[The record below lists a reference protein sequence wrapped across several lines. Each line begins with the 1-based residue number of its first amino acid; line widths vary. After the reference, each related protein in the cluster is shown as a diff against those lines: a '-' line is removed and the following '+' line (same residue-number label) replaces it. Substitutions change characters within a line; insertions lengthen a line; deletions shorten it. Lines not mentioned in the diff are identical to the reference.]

1 MLLLV
6 DRGEGLHEASNGMTL
21 DRVCRWWHGTL
32 VAGVMM
38 KPTKQLGK
46 TLQVT
51 KEDGQKKRAR
61 ENECEQLVDVCV
73 CVQSCLA
80 SVNKHSDPLPNEQPP
95 KPVQRGFRLGSR
107 DVST

>member
-21 DRVCRWWHGTL
+21 DRVCQWHGTEG
-32 VAGVMM
+32 AGVMM
-38 KPTKQLGK
+38 KPTKERGK

-61 ENECEQLVDVCV
+61 GNECEQLVDVCV
-73 CVQSCLA
+73 SSLVW
-80 SVNKHSDPLPNEQPP
+80 PL
-95 KPVQRGFRLGSR
+95 
-107 DVST
+107 